1 MKNSVFTTAI
11 GILSIVCSFFGCG
24 SSDDGPSGPSK
35 LMFINGILDGK
46 LSTVLVEDSVI
57 VALTAGFGGITQYQE
72 INSGNQNFKIR
83 DNVSNA
89 FVVNAN
95 FNIGSAKNYSLMAI
109 GTLSSPEL
117 IINEDD
123 LSVADTTKGY
133 IRLINLSA
141 NSNPMTMSISSGADL
156 VTGVNYKS
164 TSLFTSL
171 TPAKHDLTIKSGATV
186 VVSISNL
193 NILPNKK
200 YSILIT
206 GLVNQTPKASYNI
219 IVNKL

>member
-11 GILSIVCSFFGCG
+11 VVLSIVCSFFGCR
-24 SSDDGPSGPSK
+24 SSVDGPSGPSK

-83 DNVSNA
+83 DNISNA

-156 VTGVNYKS
+156 VSGVNYKS

-171 TPAKHDLTIKSGATV
+171 SPAKHDLTIKSGATV

>member
-11 GILSIVCSFFGCG
+11 VVLSIVCSFFGCS

-83 DNVSNA
+83 DNISNA

-156 VTGVNYKS
+156 VSGVNYKS

-171 TPAKHDLTIKSGATV
+171 SPAKHDLTIKSGATV

>member
-1 MKNSVFTTAI
+1 MKNSFFTTAAVV
-11 GILSIVCSFFGCG
+11 LSIFCSFFSCG

-35 LMFINGILDGK
+35 LMFINGLIDGK

-57 VALTAGFGGITQYQE
+57 VALSAGFGGITQYEE

-83 DNVSNA
+83 DNVTNA

-109 GTLSSPEL
+109 GSLSSPEL
-117 IINEDD
+117 IIHEDD
-123 LSVADTTKGY
+123 LSIADTSKGY
-133 IRLINLSA
+133 IRLINLSS

-156 VTGVNYKS
+156 VSGVNYKS

-171 TPAKHDLTIKSGATV
+171 TPAKYDLTIKSGATV

-193 NILPNKK
+193 NLLANKK
-200 YSILIT
+200 YSILVT
-206 GLVNQTPKASYNI
+206 GLVNQIPKASYNI
-219 IVNKL
+219 IVNKY

>member
-1 MKNSVFTTAI
+1 MKNSVFTTT
-11 GILSIVCSFFGCG
+11 LVVLFIVFALFSCG
-24 SSDDGPSGPSK
+24 SSDDGPTGPSR
-35 LMFINGILDGK
+35 LLFINGLLDGK

-57 VALTAGFGGITQYQE
+57 VALSAGFGGVTQYAE

-83 DNVSNA
+83 DNSTNA

-95 FNIGSAKNYSLMAI
+95 FNIGSAKNYSLMAV
-109 GTLSSPEL
+109 GTTSNPEL
-117 IINEDD
+117 LINEDD

-133 IRLINLSA
+133 LRLINLSS

-156 VTGVNYKS
+156 VTGVSYKAVS
-164 TSLFTSL
+164 AFASL
-171 TPAKHDLTIKSGATV
+171 TPAKHDITIKSGATV
-186 VVSISNL
+186 VTSISNL

-206 GLVNQTPKASYNI
+206 GLVNQTPKASHNI
-219 IVNKL
+219 IVNK